1 MNDLAAGQES
11 RGSLTRSGRLIDP
24 LSRQCRRRERLRCR
38 ETYGRN
44 QRDPHPLLPPRGHCA
59 STPTAGWDENLTER
73 ESRHEGFTDCVFC
86 SCSAFGAGRLEPL
99 RGARLTSVAAV
110 CGISGSRDLGS
121 GGRGS
126 RPPRGEE
133 WEARSRGGYPSG
145 YPVATVSDTEREATS
160 SSRRSRGVLKERV
173 I

>member
-59 STPTAGWDENLTER
+59 STPTAGWNENLTER

-110 CGISGSRDLGS
+110 CGISGSRDLGIS
-121 GGRGS
+121 GQEEGAVALQ
-126 RPPRGEE
+126 GE
-133 WEARSRGGYPSG
+133 RSGKPGVEEGTR
-145 YPVATVSDTEREATS
+145 VATLWPQFRI
-160 SSRRSRGVLKERV
+160 LKERRQAPRDDPAES
-173 I
+173 